1 MTTHSDP
8 AKLASL
14 RELER
19 PGNEGFFARI
29 LGVFLVDA
37 QKRLA
42 DMTAGLAASDAD
54 AVAMAAHAL
63 KGGCAY
69 VGADRLA
76 ELCSNL
82 ESVAK
87 QELLDAGRTLLDE
100 IRPEVAEVSAILS
113 AQLSE

>member
-1 MTTHSDP
+1 MTTHIDP

-29 LGVFLVDA
+29 LGVFLDDA

-42 DMTAGLAASDAD
+42 DMAAGLASSDAG
-54 AVAMAAHAL
+54 ALAMAAHSL

-82 ESVAK
+82 ESVA
-87 QELLDAGRTLLDE
+87 ERSLLDAGRTLLEE
-100 IRPEVAEVSAILS
+100 IRLEVAEVSAILS
-113 AQLSE
+113 AELSE